1 MVTLSIIKGYS
12 PLQPTKLKTSLFCHP
27 FFFSTEITKFV
38 KKTFLR
44 NMIIYNFFEVFKIPQ
59 IFKNFFLCFIVFEIQ
74 ARKLFN
80 SFLNIMTDQR

>member
-12 PLQPTKLKTSLFCHP
+12 PLQSTKLKTSLFCHP
-27 FFFSTEITKFV
+27 FFFSSEITKFV

-59 IFKNFFLCFIVFEIQ
+59 FFLNFFFSVSLCLKFKHGNYSTLSLI
-74 ARKLFN
+74 
-80 SFLNIMTDQR
+80 S

>member
-12 PLQPTKLKTSLFCHP
+12 PIRPTKLKTSLFCHP
-27 FFFSTEITKFV
+27 FLFSSEITKFV

-59 IFKNFFLCFIVFEIQ
+59 FFQNFFLCFIVFEIQ

>member
-59 IFKNFFLCFIVFEIQ
+59 IFKNFFS
-74 ARKLFN
+74 LFHCV
-80 SFLNIMTDQR
+80 